1 MKTND
6 VKKIIY
12 DFTKENIYRNYPQFF
27 GLTEN
32 STQEIFWG
40 KLKNENYDKVYI
52 TLSDKKITKTN
63 KRFEEFLTTEG
74 YCYKKTKQILVSFG
88 VYILSSEEFY
98 HEADEL
104 TLEIVEFI
112 ENLFTEKQ
120 STFNFFAEKGIA
132 INELATSD
140 IKDTSQLSDKFQIFR
155 KEIEIPF
162 KYEETQTVPTDIGKD
177 LEISIKNM

>member
-12 DFTKENIYRNYPQFF
+12 DFTKENIYENYPGYF

-32 STQEIFWG
+32 SSQEIFWG
-40 KLKNENYDKVYI
+40 KLKNESYDKVYI
-52 TLSDKKITKTN
+52 TLSDKKISKTG
-63 KRFEEFLTTEG
+63 KRFEEFATAEG

-88 VYILSSEEFY
+88 VYVLSSEDFY
-98 HEADEL
+98 HIADKL
-104 TLEIVEFI
+104 TLEIIEFI
-112 ENLFTEKQ
+112 ENLFTEQQ
-120 STFNFFAEKGIA
+120 STFNFFAEKGIV
-132 INELATSD
+132 INEFATSD

-162 KYEETQTVPTDIGKD
+162 KYEETRTVPTDTGKN
-177 LEISIKNM
+177 LEINIKNM